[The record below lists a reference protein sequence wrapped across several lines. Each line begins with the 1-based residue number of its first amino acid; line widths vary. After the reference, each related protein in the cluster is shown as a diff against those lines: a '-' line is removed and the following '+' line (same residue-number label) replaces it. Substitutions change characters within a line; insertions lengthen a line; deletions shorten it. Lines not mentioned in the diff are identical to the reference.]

1 MVDSSKKFDLD
12 FFIKILKCYTPS
24 GHESELA
31 SHLLEN
37 MKDHIGLKNVR
48 IDSVGNVLGEIGSG
62 SPVLLL
68 CGHMDT
74 VPGRRSV
81 NLSDGLL
88 YGRGAV
94 DAKASLASMMM
105 ALSRFS
111 KSKFDGKI
119 IMACVVD
126 EEGTG
131 KGVKNL
137 VQEGIEVDSA
147 IFGEP
152 SGIDKVTIGY
162 KGRLGLR
169 FLCETSS
176 VHASAPWMSN
186 NAVERI
192 FDLWKE
198 IEMQIAENHSKQ
210 KFASTSASL
219 TEINGGSSH
228 NVTPDRCEMTI
239 DIRLPPGRSC
249 SSILSDIEGIIS
261 KANRNESS
269 GTPASLSMKI
279 EDATEPFEADKN
291 SDIVRAI
298 IRAGLSVRGKRPQL
312 LRKTGT
318 GDMNVLGNA
327 LGVPVVTFGPGDAH
341 LSHTS
346 EEFVSVD
353 EYHMSIELC
362 LRTMINFFTLRA

>member
-1 MVDSSKKFDLD
+1 MVDSEEKFELD
-12 FFIKILKCYTPS
+12 FLIKMLEYYSPS
-24 GHESELA
+24 GHELELA
-31 SHLLEN
+31 AHLLDS
-37 MKDHIGLKNVR
+37 MKGHMGLKNVR
-48 IDSVGNVLGEIGSG
+48 NDSVGNVIGEIGSG

-74 VPGRRSV
+74 VPGEQSV
-81 NLSDGLL
+81 SLSDGQI

-94 DAKASLASMMM
+94 DAKASLASLMM

-111 KSKFDGKI
+111 KNEFNGKI
-119 IMACVVD
+119 VMACVVD
-126 EEGTG
+126 EEGVG
-131 KGVKNL
+131 KGVNNL
-137 VQEGIEVDSA
+137 IHDGLVVNSA

-152 SGIDKVTIGY
+152 SGIDNITIGY

-192 FDLWKE
+192 LEIWKD
-198 IEMQIAENHSKQ
+198 IEVQIADNQSEQ
-210 KFASTSASL
+210 KFASISASL

-228 NVTPDRCEMTI
+228 NVTPARCEMTV
-239 DIRLPPGRSC
+239 DIRLPPGKSC
-249 SSILSDIEGIIS
+249 SSIIKVIEQIIS
-261 KANRNESS
+261 NANKKESNGS
-269 GTPASLSMKI
+269 PSRISMKI

-291 SDIVRAI
+291 SNIVRAM

-327 LGVPVVTFGPGDAH
+327 LGIPVVTFGPGDAH

-346 EEFVSVD
+346 KEFVSVD
-353 EYHMSIELC
+353 EYHKSIELS
-362 LRTMINFFTLRA
+362 LRAIINFFSLRV